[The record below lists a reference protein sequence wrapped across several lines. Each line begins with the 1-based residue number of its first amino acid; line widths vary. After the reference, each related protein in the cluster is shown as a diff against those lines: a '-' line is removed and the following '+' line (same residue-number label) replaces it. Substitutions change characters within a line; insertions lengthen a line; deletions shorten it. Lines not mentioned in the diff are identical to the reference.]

1 MIDLGGAPDG
11 DRRGF
16 RYWKDPG
23 AMNTFPGIG
32 NDNTARFAAL
42 FSCFVNACFAYG
54 GSETVILTAA
64 ECTNPTKQIPR
75 AARRVIYRILFFCQS
90 PTEGRGIHI
99 VLTRRHCWLADHR
112 HDVSGVSQLGFG
124 VRYSLQRAVQRASTA
139 RRYR

>member
-1 MIDLGGAPDG
+1 MLNESEEADASLILVGLVIDLGGGPDG

-75 AARRVIYRILFFCQS
+75 AARRVIYRILFFC
-90 PTEGRGIHI
+90 TTACGIAT
-99 VLTRRHCWLADHR
+99 L
-112 HDVSGVSQLGFG
+112 S
-124 VRYSLQRAVQRASTA
+124 
-139 RRYR
+139 